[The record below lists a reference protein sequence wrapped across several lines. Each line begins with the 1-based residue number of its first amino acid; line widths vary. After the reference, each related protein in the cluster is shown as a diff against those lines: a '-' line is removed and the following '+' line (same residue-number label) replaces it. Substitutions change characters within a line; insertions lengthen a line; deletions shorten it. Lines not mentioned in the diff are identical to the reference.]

1 MRTVLVA
8 IVGPLA
14 TVVFATL
21 IFLGRLFRVPDTPG
35 GFFDG
40 IPRWWSRT
48 ILFAAGVRIRVH
60 NPELMRVGAPHI
72 FVCNHVS
79 WFDVVAVAG
88 TLPRGKFVAKAEL
101 GKVPVFGFGMRGLDM
116 IEIERTNRK
125 SAFASYEIAAQRIR
139 AGTPVVVFPEGT
151 RGFSYTLRPFK
162 KGPFVLAITAGVPI
176 IPVIL
181 HGTMEVMKKGGLRV
195 RSGVV
200 DLHFLEEVPTGGY
213 TYEERDRLVAVV
225 HDRMAAALH
234 EHHGVPLSLNPPGG
248 SSAPTE
254 PTRAAG

>member
-8 IVGPLA
+8 IVGPIA
-14 TVVFATL
+14 TIVFATL

-35 GFFDG
+35 GLFDG

-60 NPELMRVGAPHI
+60 NPELIRAGEPRI

-79 WFDVVAVAG
+79 WFDVLSVAG

-101 GKVPVFGFGMRGLDM
+101 GKVPVFGFGMRALGM

-125 SAFASYEIAAQRIR
+125 SAFASYEVAAQRIR

-176 IPVIL
+176 VPVAV
-181 HGTMEVMKKGGLRV
+181 HGTMEVMRKGSWRV

-200 DLHFLEEVPTGGY
+200 DVHFLEEVPTDDY
-213 TYEERDRLVAVV
+213 SYDDRDKLVAVV
-225 HDRMAAALH
+225 HDRMAAALYR
-234 EHHGVPLSLNPPGG
+234 HHGVPLSPDSSGG
-248 SSAPTE
+248 SSAPIE

>member
-1 MRTVLVA
+1 MRSLLVW

-14 TVVFATL
+14 TIVFATL
-21 IFLGRLFRVPDTPG
+21 IFVGRLLRIPDKPG
-35 GFFDG
+35 GLFDS

-48 ILFAAGVRIRVH
+48 ILAAAGVRLRVH
-60 NPELMRVGAPHI
+60 DPERMRSGEPRI

-79 WFDVVAVAG
+79 WFDVLAAAAA
-88 TLPRGKFVAKAEL
+88 LPRGKFVAKAEL
-101 GKVPVFGFGMRGLDM
+101 AKIPVFGFGMRALHM

-125 SAFASYEIAAQRIR
+125 SAFASYELAAQRIR
-139 AGTPVVVFPEGT
+139 GGTPVVVFPEGT

-176 IPVIL
+176 VPLAVY
-181 HGTMEVMKKGGLRV
+181 GTMEVMRKGAWGV

-200 DLHFLEEVPTGGY
+200 DLHFLEEVPTEGY
-213 TYEERDRLVAVV
+213 SYEDRDKLVAVV

-234 EHHGVPLSLNPPGG
+234 KYHGVPFSVEPPEEPR
-248 SSAPTE
+248 APTQ
-254 PTRAAG
+254 PTRAAS

>member
-1 MRTVLVA
+1 MRTLLVA

-14 TVVFATL
+14 TIVFASL

-40 IPRWWSRT
+40 IPRWWSQT

-60 NPELMRVGAPHI
+60 NPERMRSGEPRI

-79 WFDVVAVAG
+79 WFDVPAVAG
-88 TLPRGKFVAKAEL
+88 TLPRGKYVAKAEL
-101 GKVPVFGFGMRGLDM
+101 GKIPFFGFGMRSLGM

-125 SAFASYEIAAQRIR
+125 SAFASYELAARRIR
-139 AGTPVVVFPEGT
+139 AGTPVVVYPEGT

-176 IPVIL
+176 VPVAL
-181 HGTMEVMKKGGLRV
+181 HGTMEVMKKGGWRV
-195 RSGVV
+195 RPGVV
-200 DLHFLEEVPTGGY
+200 DVHLLEEVATEGY
-213 TYEERDRLVAVV
+213 SYEDRDRLVAVV
-225 HDRMAAALH
+225 YDRMAAALH
-234 EHHGVPLSLNPPGG
+234 EHHGVPLAQNSSGS